1 MGSGASAEGKGAAPA
16 REGTGTISG
25 SEMWAADSGTKASQ
39 AAGPQP
45 RRAGCVWGA
54 LYRGRGWQGC
64 GFCRT
69 WKMSSTTEDHAPG
82 LVLRM
87 TGVTEGC
94 WSRRETNSDLHS
106 TKNLSA
112 SKVDAGLEVD
122 NETEMEWRAGQGA

>member
-1 MGSGASAEGKGAAPA
+1 M
-16 REGTGTISG
+16 T
-25 SEMWAADSGTKASQ
+25 
-39 AAGPQP
+39 
-45 RRAGCVWGA
+45 
-54 LYRGRGWQGC
+54 
-64 GFCRT
+64 
-69 WKMSSTTEDHAPG
+69 STTEDHAPG

-112 SKVDAGLEVD
+112 SKVEAGLEVD